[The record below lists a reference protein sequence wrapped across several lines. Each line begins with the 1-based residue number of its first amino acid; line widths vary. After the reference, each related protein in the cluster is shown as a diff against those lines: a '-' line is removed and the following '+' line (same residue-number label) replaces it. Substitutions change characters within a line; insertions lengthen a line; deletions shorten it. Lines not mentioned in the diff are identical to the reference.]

1 MVINALTLAL
11 LQNEHSV
18 VGITICKEKRVI
30 AIDPKI
36 PFSFIY
42 DSYTH
47 KWAYVTNN
55 IYVNMIL
62 LSLSVS
68 SISDF

>member
-47 KWAYVTNN
+47 K
-55 IYVNMIL
+55 
-62 LSLSVS
+62 
-68 SISDF
+68 